1 MKFRK
6 VLAILVGAVMC
17 TALLCGCTE
26 GDNSDCSVGA
36 VNMAAIKGKAVEL
49 KSGDKLHADVWNKE
63 GYYSLNGDKLKN
75 QPGLYKGVTIGS
87 DLKYV
92 IDTFGIKPGYAIIN
106 REVSTPEQDGTTD
119 IVEEVYKDTSFW
131 DKESVLEAEFSWG
144 YKKVDGKWK
153 MVTAKELKKGKAD
166 LVYGVDFVGDLMAS
180 DVSVDEQQVVSFNV
194 EMK

>member
-6 VLAILVGAVMC
+6 ILAILAGAIMC
-17 TALLCGCTE
+17 AALMCGCTE
-26 GDNSDCSVGA
+26 GDNSDCSVDA
-36 VNMAAIKGKAVEL
+36 VNMAAIKGKAVQL
-49 KSGDKLHADVWNKE
+49 KSGDKLHADVWNNE
-63 GYYSLNGDKLKN
+63 GYYTMNGDKLKN

-119 IVEEVYKDTSFW
+119 IV

-166 LVYGVDFVGDLMAS
+166 LVYGVDFVGNLMAS